1 MSFRESDI
9 LITTAQELPGY
20 KIVEVKGVVI
30 GITVRS
36 RGLGGNIAASFRSLI
51 GGEIKEYVEMAE
63 QARMQ
68 ALERMIERAKALG
81 ANAVI
86 SVRFDSNELAQNM
99 DEIIAYGTAVVV
111 TKSI

>member
-9 LITTAQELPGY
+9 LITTAQELSGY

-36 RGLGGNIAASFRSLI
+36 RGLGGNIVASFRSLV

-63 QARMQ
+63 QARIQ

-86 SVRFDSNELAQNM
+86 NVRFDSNELAQNM